1 MLFFVGGI
9 MIEKVKEMLR
19 PKKWKLYLYYNG
31 VLIKKLKID
40 ENEAPAKTTYA
51 IRVYFKKFLFQN
63 IVSGIVVKP
72 VVILKNDEIK
82 RKTYWGVV
90 LEKGEQV

>member
-1 MLFFVGGI
+1 MLK
-9 MIEKVKEMLR
+9 KVKEMLR
-19 PKKWKLYLYYNG
+19 PKTWTLYLYYNG
-31 VLIKKLKID
+31 VLIKRLKIN
-40 ENEAPAKTTYA
+40 ENEAPAKETYA

-63 IVSGIVVKP
+63 IVSSIVVRP
-72 VVILKNDEIK
+72 VRILKNDEIR